1 MAPNDAVREVLR
13 HPSEVSVGR
22 VPASPRLFQ
31 SGFCGTIKHGGC
43 QILAAYAIGSSRA
56 RCAGSAPDAA
66 TAEIW
71 HGAARTGQ
79 IRLWGFS
86 SPWKSERCC
95 GAGVRLRCVGSSAM
109 VSRNQWNNA
118 KRPGSW
124 CRKPSKIRTGVAVD
138 IGIARHYRRSG
149 GVQSGRS
156 YAAGSSCLF
165 SKSMNCGWAMQWV
178 HIEADGLIAQSRLG
192 KSCRMSFWS
201 WADIAE
207 NLACENST
215 SHVSLVE

>member
-1 MAPNDAVREVLR
+1 VAPNDAVREVLR

-95 GAGVRLRCVGSSAM
+95 GAGVRLRCMGSSAM

-118 KRPGSW
+118 KRAWFLVSQTVENSDW
-124 CRKPSKIRTGVAVD
+124 
-138 IGIARHYRRSG
+138 RSG
-149 GVQSGRS
+149 RYRYRAPLQAFRWRAVRPK
-156 YAAGSSCLF
+156 L
-165 SKSMNCGWAMQWV
+165 
-178 HIEADGLIAQSRLG
+178 
-192 KSCRMSFWS
+192 CRRV
-201 WADIAE
+201 E
-207 NLACENST
+207 L
-215 SHVSLVE
+215 SL